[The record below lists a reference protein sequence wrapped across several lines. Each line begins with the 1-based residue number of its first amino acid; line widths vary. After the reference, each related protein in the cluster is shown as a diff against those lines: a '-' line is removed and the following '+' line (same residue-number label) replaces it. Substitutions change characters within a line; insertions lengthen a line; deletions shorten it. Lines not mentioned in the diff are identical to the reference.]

1 MPHPLILRLCYAL
14 LITLALSVLLPATD
28 SYAQSQKNQPL
39 KNQQAD
45 MTEQQA
51 AAQAKASHGGKVL
64 KVTRDKKGYK
74 VKLLQESGRVITVRV
89 AG

>member
-1 MPHPLILRLCYAL
+1 MPHPLIFRLCFPL
-14 LITLALSVLLPATD
+14 LIALALSVSLPATD
-28 SYAQSQKNQPL
+28 SYAQSQKNQASQ
-39 KNQQAD
+39 NQHTG
-45 MTEQQA
+45 MTTQQA

-74 VKLLQESGRVITVRV
+74 VKLLQDSGRVVIVRV